1 MVIPNA
7 VSREQAYISSLSAQ
21 PKDVHPDKLYE
32 KLEIVG
38 KGAYGAVYKGK
49 HIATGHVVA
58 LKIIN
63 LDTEDD
69 DVGDIQKE
77 ISLLQQLMLGGPA
90 TGGGGGSAPVPN
102 VTKYYG
108 CLMEGPRVWIIM
120 ELAEGGSIR
129 TLSRAQPLKEL
140 HICLIM
146 REVLQALAA
155 LHKNGVIHRDLK
167 AANVLLT
174 ISPPRIL
181 LCDFGVA
188 ALLQSSTSKRSTFV
202 GTPYWM
208 APEVVTEGRLY
219 DSKADIWSLGITLLE
234 MAYGEPPMSGQPAAR
249 AVMMLSDRK
258 MRAPKLEGD
267 HWSRDMREFVTG
279 CLNEEPGDRL
289 GAEEL
294 SKTKWIKQQAK
305 TPLIALNEL
314 INKYQAWK
322 ESGGQRQSL
331 APGVGASVDE
341 DEEDSMDNN
350 GGDWA
355 FDTVRSRMSMMVD
368 DKAQAGD
375 INLSPP
381 TARPAPAP
389 QSLRRLFHD
398 ETSSDPDPFQSFA
411 HQQPSTPQSSDGS
424 GSIEQVGRFPSPE
437 EEEETINFDVS
448 ISSLEAADD
457 DNKPLEGGYDA
468 STIRQNRFG
477 RPGIG
482 IGADGKSPEPLSVNT
497 NHPPMSSLFSASTYR
512 PQEGSQAP
520 TPVARVGDDNS
531 GSQLQADRGLRTKM
545 SLDTLSSIPT
555 SRSQPQPGDERAK
568 SGPGMRRPGGGGSV
582 GDGLRGF
589 QFPLVSKG
597 GPGPT
602 TTATTATTAAA
613 AAAAQGQISGGK
625 FSAPPL
631 NRMHSAAPTIPIP
644 SSAANAPGSA
654 SSNGPASIG
663 MGLPPRPPMMRQ
675 ASVAV
680 MEGRAVSASQA
691 HAQALAMA
699 QAQDGPISP
708 TRGLGV
714 AGSVGSNGLVK
725 PPSMAVLAGGGVIGG
740 GVGGGGFG
748 MMRSRSGSRVD
759 EGQVVGLRDLLKLA
773 PAVPEL
779 PDLLPPSP
787 SVMTT
792 PHKYYPTPSPLG
804 QQSHSSAPPPPLPS
818 LPPHLTT
825 SVHMA
830 NSASS
835 SVPMGH
841 SSSAMSNASNT
852 TVSATVPW
860 SYPAPQTPGPA
871 PGSSLYHQQQQ
882 QQQQQQHVTSP
893 GAGVGG
899 GGGATSTSANYVYN
913 TPGGSTNLI
922 TPAMP
927 PAPLAPISIQ
937 SPGSGPGSDSNAY
950 VNSYNN
956 TNNTSNLFSVQPPTP
971 GTPMGPA
978 LRPLDLRLDAEEVF
992 AELERTVD
1000 EMSVWLGVVQRGFDE
1015 VMRTPLDVAE

>member
-7 VSREQAYISSLSAQ
+7 ASREQAYLSSLSSQ
-21 PKDVHPDKLYE
+21 PKDIHPDRLYE

-77 ISLLQQLMLGGPA
+77 ISLLQQLMLGGSA
-90 TGGGGGSAPVPN
+90 TGTGGSGPVPN

-108 CLMEGPRVWIIM
+108 CLMEGPKVWIVM

-279 CLNEEPGDRL
+279 CLNEEPSDRL

-305 TPLIALNEL
+305 TPLTALNEL
-314 INKYQAWK
+314 ITKYQAWK

-331 APGVGASVDE
+331 APGVGASVEDG
-341 DEEDSMDNN
+341 DEEDFMDNT

-355 FDTVRSRMSMMVD
+355 FDTVRSRMSMLVD

-375 INLSPP
+375 INVSPP

-411 HQQPSTPQSSDGS
+411 HQQPGTPQSSDGS
-424 GSIEQVGRFPSPE
+424 SSIEQVGRFPSPG
-437 EEEETINFDVS
+437 EEEETIDFDVS
-448 ISSLEAADD
+448 SSSLGVDD
-457 DNKPLEGGYDA
+457 GPSEGGYDA
-468 STIRQNRFG
+468 STIRQNRLH
-477 RPGIG
+477 RPGR
-482 IGADGKSPEPLSVNT
+482 SPEPLSVNT
-497 NHPPMSSLFSASTYR
+497 DQPPTLSLSSASTYH
-512 PQEGSQAP
+512 PQDGSQAP
-520 TPVARVGDDNS
+520 TPIARVGHDN
-531 GSQLQADRGLRTKM
+531 GLPADRGLRTKM
-545 SLDTLSSIPT
+545 SLDTLSSVPT
-555 SRSQPQPGDERAK
+555 SKSQPQPNDERAK
-568 SGPGMRRPGGGGSV
+568 SGPGMRRPGGGGGGSM

-602 TTATTATTAAA
+602 TTTTTTTTTAATQA
-613 AAAAQGQISGGK
+613 PGGK

-644 SSAANAPGSA
+644 TAAGQSAT
-654 SSNGPASIG
+654 GPAQIG

-691 HAQALAMA
+691 HAQALALA

-708 TRGLGV
+708 TRGLAVPGGHPNGLGKSSGMIGV
-714 AGSVGSNGLVK
+714 AGSG
-725 PPSMAVLAGGGVIGG
+725 VLGGGA
-740 GVGGGGFG
+740 GGGGFG

-759 EGQVVGLRDLLKLA
+759 EGQAAGLRDLLKLA

-787 SVMTT
+787 SITT
-792 PHKYYPTPSPLG
+792 TSHKYYPTPSPLA
-804 QQSHSSAPPPPLPS
+804 QQTQHPSASAPPPIPS
-818 LPPHLTT
+818 IPPHLAMT
-825 SVHMA
+825 
-830 NSASS
+830 N
-835 SVPMGH
+835 SVPMGP

-852 TVSATVPW
+852 TISASAPW
-860 SYPAPQTPGPA
+860 SYPAPQTPGP
-871 PGSSLYHQQQQ
+871 GSGTA
-882 QQQQQQHVTSP
+882 HVTSP
-893 GAGVGG
+893 GGGG
-899 GGGATSTSANYVYN
+899 GGGATITSTTANYNYN
-913 TPGGSTNLI
+913 TPAAMA
-922 TPAMP
+922 PAHA
-927 PAPLAPISIQ
+927 PAPLSVQ
-937 SPGSGPGSDSNAY
+937 SPVYNLNAKYGSNNAIH
-950 VNSYNN
+950 NGNM
-956 TNNTSNLFSVQPPTP
+956 FSVQPPTP

-978 LRPLDLRLDAEEVF
+978 LRPLDLRVDAEEVF

-1000 EMSVWLGVVQRGFDE
+1000 EMGIWLGVVQRGFDE
-1015 VMRTPLDVAE
+1015 VMRAPLDVIE

>member
-7 VSREQAYISSLSAQ
+7 ASREQAYISSLTTQ
-21 PKDVHPDKLYE
+21 PKDIHPDKLYE

-77 ISLLQQLMLGGPA
+77 ISLLQQLMLGGGSA
-90 TGGGGGSAPVPN
+90 TGGGGGSGPVPN

-279 CLNEEPGDRL
+279 CLNEEPSDRL

-294 SKTKWIKQQAK
+294 LKTKWIKQQAK
-305 TPLIALNEL
+305 TPLTVLNEL

-341 DEEDSMDNN
+341 EDDEFMGNT

-355 FDTVRSRMSMMVD
+355 FETVRSRMSMMVD
-368 DKAQAGD
+368 EKAQAGD

-437 EEEETINFDVS
+437 EEEETINFDT
-448 ISSLEAADD
+448 SSDSLDD
-457 DNKPLEGGYDA
+457 TVASGNGDQSGGYDA
-468 STIRQNRFG
+468 STIRQNRLG
-477 RPGIG
+477 RPGNG
-482 IGADGKSPEPLSVNT
+482 RSPGPLSVNT
-497 NHPPMSSLFSASTYR
+497 DQPPTSSLFSASTYH
-512 PQEGSQAP
+512 PQDGSQAP
-520 TPVARVGDDNS
+520 TPIARVGIDNAPS
-531 GSQLQADRGLRTKM
+531 QADRGLRTKM
-545 SLDTLSSIPT
+545 SLDTLSSVPT
-555 SRSQPQPGDERAK
+555 SKSQLQPGDERAK
-568 SGPGMRRPGGGGSV
+568 PGPGMRRPGGGGSAA

-602 TTATTATTAAA
+602 TATAAA
-613 AAAAQGQISGGK
+613 SSAVQGTAPALGGK
-625 FSAPPL
+625 FVAPPL

-644 SSAANAPGSA
+644 SNGNNNNQAHAASAQ
-654 SSNGPASIG
+654 IG
-663 MGLPPRPPMMRQ
+663 IGLPPRPPMMRQ

-708 TRGLGV
+708 TRGLAVPGSGPNGMGKTAGMAGV
-714 AGSVGSNGLVK
+714 MGA
-725 PPSMAVLAGGGVIGG
+725 GVIGG
-740 GVGGGGFG
+740 GAGGGGFG

-759 EGQVVGLRDLLKLA
+759 EGQAVGLRDLLKLA

-787 SVMTT
+787 SVTTT
-792 PHKYYPTPSPLG
+792 PHKYHPTPSPLA
-804 QQSHSSAPPPPLPS
+804 QQQIHSSGPPPPLPS
-818 LPPHLTT
+818 LPPHLAMANAASAST
-825 SVHMA
+825 SVA
-830 NSASS
+830 
-835 SVPMGH
+835 MGP

-852 TVSATVPW
+852 TISASAPW
-860 SYPAPQTPGPA
+860 SYPALPQTPGPA
-871 PGSSLYHQQQQ
+871 TSQHHHHH
-882 QQQQQQHVTSP
+882 QQHVTSP
-893 GAGVGG
+893 G
-899 GGGATSTSANYVYN
+899 GATSTQANYNYYNNNNSSNN
-913 TPGGSTNLI
+913 TPGGSTL
-922 TPAMP
+922 TPA
-927 PAPLAPISIQ
+927 LAPITIQ
-937 SPGSGPGSDSNAY
+937 SPGANHNHNPNA
-950 VNSYNN
+950 SYANH
-956 TNNTSNLFSVQPPTP
+956 NLFSVQPPTP

-1000 EMSVWLGVVQRGFDE
+1000 EMGLWLGVVQRGFDE
-1015 VMRTPLDVAE
+1015 VMRTPLDVAD